1 MCIYVDIS
9 IRVFIGKYID
19 WTRIRFQ
26 SACLCIG
33 VLHYA
38 HIAHDST
45 FNLYSI
51 SVFLI
56 IYSFYVIMI
65 SDNLSRPVLL
75 YSASQNYSHRGMGA
89 ICSVVCSLATS
100 TLLRNNAMSRIHS
113 DLHYIHASSLS
124 DDRFLL
130 RISKKKVISKNLRN
144 DQSVIVTVCVGLV
157 SIPAARLRMNWLLAV
172 VQTFVFCLCN
182 IWTHIII
189 PLSTMIIQC
198 LGWW

>member
-1 MCIYVDIS
+1 MHILRMTVHLIDIPYLFFSLFIQFTLSWFPITSHVRFYCI
-9 IRVFIGKYID
+9 
-19 WTRIRFQ
+19 Q
-26 SACLCIG
+26 
-33 VLHYA
+33 
-38 HIAHDST
+38 
-45 FNLYSI
+45 
-51 SVFLI
+51 
-56 IYSFYVIMI
+56 
-65 SDNLSRPVLL
+65 
-75 YSASQNYSHRGMGA
+75 ASQNYSHRGMGA

-157 SIPAARLRMNWLLAV
+157 SIPAVRLRMNIV
-172 VQTFVFCLCN
+172 GRCSDFSVFCLCN
-182 IWTHIII
+182 VWTHIII